1 MASVEE
7 LKALYEGHIVPR
19 SFNAGYVALS
29 YVVSFI
35 GAMSTLE
42 LINRRTAPRG
52 LFNHI
57 LLVGSAVTMGGVAIW
72 CMHFIGSLAIVLAD
86 GEHLLQIVYSSKI
99 TAASFFVPI
108 IVLVIAFV
116 AIGAGS
122 QPSWI
127 RVIGSGVLAGIAICG
142 MHYLGN
148 ASIANYTCI
157 YQPGYVV
164 GAALIAVAAST
175 IALFLFFVYR
185 AAWAN
190 SWWKTLGCGVLLAG
204 GVSGMHWC
212 AAVGTAYR
220 LKSVSAGG
228 SGMSRTVTVIVVIAL
243 SVATCLIMA
252 GTAIYTARVRRQVA
266 NKAQQVVLASVI
278 YDQHGRIL
286 VNRNGLLPSEKIT
299 DTFIDKT
306 SKERFDSGSPLF
318 QWMFQASRN
327 WSGIQPLLDGMMN
340 HLAQLPRQ
348 GRDRDA
354 RTNINLVSEHGEVV
368 KKFDVIFRELL
379 RRRGDTISPSIDES
393 LSSGSKAASKVNIR
407 DIEKEAARKKKSQ
420 GRATGSLMLLV
431 KQVQS
436 DRDVERLG
444 AAGYRFA
451 DVNQVAAHI
460 TTSMQIKDPNFEN
473 KLQLLANYSDTRNT
487 LEPGPHVGLFAIRPR
502 STGAGYDIIVRKRAK
517 NLLPSVPLP
526 VGKLT
531 SSHIEFLRRLDRA
544 SGLCAW
550 VGDKC
555 IEEARLTAK
564 LLRVPNF
571 VQRGAGPPPY
581 STMIALRVVIPAE
594 SRVVSAN
601 CSLVPLSFFKVRQL
615 TAPGNA
621 SNAAFTR
628 AVHRELGPIINSAP
642 KRTTQAQRGTV
653 MFGNKK
659 LPGKLRIFRK
669 DGEHST
675 LKLWGRR
682 SAEHQQQQHGGM
694 DSPYDKPPPQALSM
708 LGGIMISQEVTVAVH
723 SVPEGGGSRS
733 SDDGSA
739 GERASHS
746 SDEGRREAGIELA
759 PLKGGKG
766 ISSNIEAERFSEL
779 VTFVDEL
786 YALCVERTP

>member
-1 MASVEE
+1 
-7 LKALYEGHIVPR
+7 
-19 SFNAGYVALS
+19 
-29 YVVSFI
+29 
-35 GAMSTLE
+35 
-42 LINRRTAPRG
+42 
-52 LFNHI
+52 
-57 LLVGSAVTMGGVAIW
+57 
-72 CMHFIGSLAIVLAD
+72 
-86 GEHLLQIVYSSKI
+86 
-99 TAASFFVPI
+99 
-108 IVLVIAFV
+108 
-116 AIGAGS
+116 
-122 QPSWI
+122 
-127 RVIGSGVLAGIAICG
+127 
-142 MHYLGN
+142 
-148 ASIANYTCI
+148 
-157 YQPGYVV
+157 
-164 GAALIAVAAST
+164 
-175 IALFLFFVYR
+175 
-185 AAWAN
+185 
-190 SWWKTLGCGVLLAG
+190 
-204 GVSGMHWC
+204 
-212 AAVGTAYR
+212 
-220 LKSVSAGG
+220 
-228 SGMSRTVTVIVVIAL
+228 
-243 SVATCLIMA
+243 
-252 GTAIYTARVRRQVA
+252 
-266 NKAQQVVLASVI
+266 
-278 YDQHGRIL
+278 
-286 VNRNGLLPSEKIT
+286 
-299 DTFIDKT
+299 
-306 SKERFDSGSPLF
+306 
-318 QWMFQASRN
+318 
-327 WSGIQPLLDGMMN
+327 MN

-368 KKFDVIFRELL
+368 KKFDVIFRELFCVAAATL
-379 RRRGDTISPSIDES
+379 SHRMRESISDQGILYEEILVTGSGRASLDEVRSIDES
-393 LSSGSKAASKVNIR
+393 LSSGSKAASKVNVR

-544 SGLCAW
+544 SVPEIERRLSSWKNLSPNEATFARHFLEAIQGLCAW

-571 VQRGAGPPPY
+571 VQRGAGPPPF
-581 STMIALRVVIPAE
+581 STMIALRVVLPAE

-669 DGEHST
+669 DGEQYEQRVDGDGNPIPTVFGQKAAPSVSNQSSST

-682 SAEHQQQQHGGM
+682 SAEHQHQQHGGM

-723 SVPEGGGSRS
+723 SVPEGGGSGS

-739 GERASHS
+739 AERASQS

-759 PLKGGKG
+759 QLKGGKG